1 MPIFYDRI
9 ADQVEELLPEYYQKD
24 GPRFIS
30 FIKSYFEF
38 LEKGQLIYKDAAD
51 IDYIGLEDG
60 TTAGEL
66 PNSAGERGNLL
77 QEEGTYAPSS
87 ITNAKF
93 NYEIDIDGFA
103 ANPSQPEKAKTA
115 FEQDE
120 YVVGSRSKA
129 VGRVDVIGTSSKLY
143 IEQFSEAQFEPEEII
158 TGQTS
163 GMTATVASFKASPL
177 QAANNLL
184 SYADID
190 KTSGD
195 FLEFFRRDF
204 MPFIDRDVLANK
216 RLLNKHIKDL
226 YLAKGSKESY
236 EFLFRILYGLEAE
249 VSFPSERVLRP
260 SDSAFS
266 EKSALRLFS
275 TKNLLPF
282 KTGLIQVLDGSGV
295 AIKQAFIDEI
305 EQINFASDGE
315 NSYEVTLETPFTG
328 EFTIGETVVVKD
340 RDNLRAEVTAIVR
353 GSISDVDPNS
363 SNIYVG
369 LEDGQAGDLEDIVVL
384 ENSEHQNLVLEDVLN
399 GDNLVDESGNQLIL
413 NFDLGSQIFE
423 PNAIRLESTE
433 GGIILTEESVYN
445 DDTGFLETD
454 FAILHEQT
462 DSYPN
467 IIGAPD
473 TRRLGAGV
481 SEEQASRGSLYSL
494 SDKVNFE
501 GPRNSTTTTKAT
513 GLIDV
518 GRGGVTEI
526 ILDDAGS
533 GYVSGDMIVFDNS
546 DTEGSNAEAEVKS
559 VEDYILLENATEYG
573 IFTFTLTSAQAAG
586 TASIS
591 GHSTDPGL
599 PFLGFDPRKVRVFI
613 GANTSNLVEKTRI
626 THFTT
631 DQAGLKITLTEAA
644 GASAGN
650 IIEIHA
656 SHRGIRLESSLEDN
670 PIDTP
675 FGTDIHPNNNYLVNE
690 TSGSIRSIKVTNPG
704 TNYRSPPKAYFG
716 GYVYY
721 DTLTYGG
728 SATDFT
734 IGETVTA
741 NSVTM
746 IVVRSDLDKKRILVR
761 KTNTS
766 TNNVSGTA
774 TAASS
779 SISFTVTKSTVTNGV
794 SGKVLAYGDS
804 IGSVLRSKM
813 DEVGHN
819 HAEPAIGVYENHAL
833 IKDITGTPRV
843 DETITSTPA
852 GVSATISSYDS
863 DKQILSLKNVRGL
876 LQDGEFLTSSGGA
889 TMFIAKVNP
898 ATMRGLNSSV
908 STRNGNYLDVKG
920 FPSED
925 SQRIHDSSYYQDYSY
940 LIKVGKTI
948 SEYRSLVKSLLS
960 PAGTIFFGEVS
971 IRNQIDVTPDL
982 YNVSFDT
989 TNQARSFIPRLVI
1002 GSKVDAADIQLEDA
1016 TKDNYLTNDSIFP
1029 ANEGRI
1035 ELESADGVIRTERFL
1050 CTDTTAA
1057 DHNSHN
1063 IKDQS
1068 SGQRIYT
1075 PDISEEIDE
1084 TDKAFNERILT
1095 ANAGAKG
1102 NRVTKELE
1110 ISPHFN
1116 QHKISY
1122 STLDNAL
1129 AVGTKVKGGDDNSP
1143 GQGGARGIVMEH
1155 NTSEKYII
1163 VHQDLQDQGNIGVS
1177 FTIDAIEHIDSG
1189 VNYFTATS
1197 VELHYAPEN
1206 STEVQTTSITADQ
1219 TAANKTAT
1227 EGGAE
1232 PYDHTNTV
1240 SGFTGR
1246 GKTLVA
1252 ADNSEYYD
1260 SEMKQR
1266 RVNIVSSP
1274 IFARAA
1280 TQRGRTYSAGVKQ
1293 TISTNTQSSRTLG
1306 SNTVAANSN
1315 GTALRIDSN
1324 LNTTE
1329 MAGGYGFGYRQSGQK
1344 LFDSFK
1350 SVSENL
1356 ITESGDR
1363 IIPEPLNGQFTLES
1377 GTDIEK
1383 FQSFSLGF
1391 GGFIVVDPTK
1401 PGPPDQLILEDGS
1414 QLHLEEATVN
1424 DEIVFFVS
1432 EESTADGSFILL
1444 SETTGDRIVSESE
1457 EPILLEEALMIEQN
1471 VNLKT
1476 GPTISDLGFMSFNE
1490 NYSIMANFKQEGSG
1504 STDNMILEDG
1514 NDLILESPH
1523 EGIRIS
1529 DISTIY
1535 PKRFVSTLE
1544 RDRSQKINL
1553 NHSAVIQTG

>member
-9 ADQVEELLPEYYQKD
+9 TDQVEELLPDYYQKD

-38 LEKGQLIYKDAAD
+38 LEKGQLIYKDQAD

-93 NYEIDIDGFA
+93 NYEIDIDQFT
-103 ANPSQPEKAKTA
+103 ANPSQPEIAKTA

-120 YVVGSRSKA
+120 FIVGSRSKA
-129 VGRVDVIGTSSKLY
+129 VGRVDVIGTSSNLY
-143 IEQFSEAQFEPEEII
+143 IEQFSEAQFEPEELI

-163 GMTATVASFKASPL
+163 GMTATVDSFKASPL

-249 VSFPSERVLRP
+249 VSFPSEQVLRP
-260 SDSAFS
+260 SESAFS

-282 KTGLIQVLDGSGV
+282 KTGFIQVVDGSGV
-295 AIKQAFIDEI
+295 PIKKAFIDEI
-305 EQINFASDGE
+305 EQLSFASDGE

-328 EFTIGETVVVKD
+328 DFTIGETVVVKD
-340 RDNLRAEVTAIVR
+340 RDNLRAEVEATIR
-353 GSISDVDPNS
+353 GSISDIDPNT
-363 SNIYVG
+363 SNTYVG
-369 LEDGQAGDLEDIVVL
+369 LEDGQAGDPEDIVVL
-384 ENSEHQNLVLEDVLN
+384 ENSEHQNIVLED
-399 GDNLVDESGNQLIL
+399 GDNLVDENGDQLIL

-433 GGIILTEESVYN
+433 GGIILTEESVF
-445 DDTGFLETD
+445 DDTTGFLVTD

-462 DSYPN
+462 DSFPN

-473 TRRLGAGV
+473 TRRLGSGV

-494 SDKVNFE
+494 SDKIEFK

-513 GLIDV
+513 GLIEI
-518 GRGGVTEI
+518 GRGGITDVI
-526 ILDDAGS
+526 IDDVGS
-533 GYVSGDMIVFDNS
+533 GYVNGDMIVFDNS
-546 DTEGSNAEAEVKS
+546 DTDGSNAEAEVKS
-559 VEDYILLENATEYG
+559 VEDYILLENATEEG

-591 GHSTDPGL
+591 GNSTDLGS

-613 GANTSNLVEKTRI
+613 GSNVSNLVEKTRI

-631 DQAGLKITLTEAA
+631 DQAGQEITLTEAA

-670 PIDTP
+670 PVDTP
-675 FGTDIHPNNNYLVNE
+675 FGTDIHPNNNYLMNE
-690 TSGSIRSIKVTNPG
+690 TSGSIRSIKITNPG
-704 TNYRSPPKAYFG
+704 INYKSPPKAFFG
-716 GYVYY
+716 GFVYY
-721 DTLTYGG
+721 DTLTLGG

-774 TAASS
+774 TTSLS

-804 IGSVLRSKM
+804 IGSILRSKM
-813 DEVGHN
+813 DEIGHN
-819 HAEPAIGVYENHAL
+819 HAEPAIAVYENHAL
-833 IKDITGTPRV
+833 VKDVTGTPRV

-852 GVSATISSYDS
+852 GVSATVTAYDS
-863 DKQILSLKNVRGL
+863 DKQILSLKNVRGI
-876 LQDGEFLTSSGGA
+876 LQDGEFLTTSGGA
-889 TMFIAKVNP
+889 TMFIAKINP

-908 STRNGNYLDVKG
+908 SKRNGNFLDVKG
-920 FPSED
+920 FPSES

-948 SEYRSLVKSLLS
+948 NEYRSLVKSLLS

-989 TNQARSFIPRLVI
+989 SNQARSFIPRLVI
-1002 GSKVDAADIQLEDA
+1002 GSKIDAADIQLEDA
-1016 TKDNYLTNDSIFP
+1016 TKDNFLTNDSIFP

-1057 DHNSHN
+1057 DHTSHN

-1075 PDISEEIDE
+1075 PDVSEEIDE

-1095 ANAGAKG
+1095 AKAGAKG

-1122 STLDNAL
+1122 TTLNNSL
-1129 AVGTKVKGGDDNSP
+1129 AVGVVIRGATSGAKGVV
-1143 GQGGARGIVMEH
+1143 IEH
-1155 NTSEKYII
+1155 DTSNKFILVSRNPLNE
-1163 VHQDLQDQGNIGVS
+1163 GVS
-1177 FTIDAIEHIDSG
+1177 HADFTTEIIQNEAATT
-1189 VNYFTATS
+1189 NFFTATS
-1197 VELHYAPEN
+1197 VSLHQPPDDL
-1206 STEVQTTSITADQ
+1206 TEIQTTTITADQ
-1219 TAANKTAT
+1219 TASGKTAT
-1227 EGGAE
+1227 EGGGE

-1246 GKTLVA
+1246 GKILVA
-1252 ADNSEYYD
+1252 TDNSEYYD

-1274 IFARAA
+1274 IFARAS
-1280 TQRGRTYSAGVKQ
+1280 TQRGRTYSAGIKQ
-1293 TISTNTQSSRTLG
+1293 AISTNTQTSRTLG

-1329 MAGGYGFGYRQSGQK
+1329 MAGGYGFGYRQSGQR

-1356 ITESGDR
+1356 ITETGDR

-1401 PGPPDQLILEDGS
+1401 PGPPDQLIQENGS

-1457 EPILLEEALMIEQN
+1457 EPMLLEEALMIEQN

-1476 GPTISDLGFMSFNE
+1476 GPTISDLSFISFSE

-1504 STDNMILEDG
+1504 STDNLILEDG

-1544 RDRSQKINL
+1544 RDRSEKINL

>member
-66 PNSAGERGNLL
+66 SNSAGERGNLL

-87 ITNAKF
+87 ITSAKF
-93 NYEIDIDGFA
+93 NYEIDIDQQD
-103 ANPSQPEKAKTA
+103 NPILAKTS
-115 FEQDE
+115 FEKDE
-120 YVVGSRSKA
+120 YVIGSRSKA
-129 VGRVDVIGTSSKLY
+129 VGRVDVIGTSSNLY
-143 IEQFSEAQFEPEEII
+143 IEQFSEAQFEPEEVI

-163 GMTATVASFKASPL
+163 GMTATVDSFKASPL

-249 VSFPSERVLRP
+249 VTFPGDQVLKPSE
-260 SDSAFS
+260 SNFS
-266 EKSALRLFS
+266 ELKVLRLFS
-275 TKNLLPF
+275 NKDLLPY
-282 KTGLIQVLDGSGV
+282 KTGFIQVIDGNGNV
-295 AIKQAFIDEI
+295 TKKAFIDEI
-305 EQINFASDGE
+305 EQLSLASDGL
-315 NSYEVTLETPFTG
+315 NSYQVILEVPFTG
-328 EFTIGETVVVKD
+328 SFTIGETVTVKD
-340 RDNLRAEVTAIVR
+340 RDGLRADADAIVR
-353 GSISDVDPNS
+353 GSVSDVDPNS
-363 SNIYVG
+363 SNVYVG
-369 LEDGQAGDLEDIVVL
+369 LEDGQAGDLEDILVQEETEV
-384 ENSEHQNLVLEDVLN
+384 QNLILEDGN
-399 GDNLVDESGNQLIL
+399 NLVDESDNQMVME
-413 NFDLGSQIFE
+413 FALGSQIFE
-423 PNAIRLESTE
+423 PNAIQLENE
-433 GGIILTEESVYN
+433 VGILLKEDSVFN
-445 DDTGFLETD
+445 ETTGFLEID
-454 FAILHEQT
+454 HALLHEQT

-473 TRRLGAGV
+473 TRRLGSGI
-481 SEEQASRGSLYSL
+481 SEEQASRGSLYTL
-494 SDKVNFE
+494 SDKASFV
-501 GPRNSTTTTKAT
+501 GPNRLTTTTSAE
-513 GLIDV
+513 GQIQI
-518 GRGGVTEI
+518 GRGGITDI
-526 ILDDAGS
+526 IVDDLGT
-533 GYVSGDMIVFDNS
+533 GYANGDIVVFDNT
-546 DTEGSNAEAEVKS
+546 DTEGSNAEAQVKS
-559 VEDYILLENATEYG
+559 IEDYILLENATEYG
-573 IFTFTLTSAQAAG
+573 VFTFTLTSAQAAG
-586 TASIS
+586 TDSIS
-591 GHSTDPGL
+591 GRSTDPGK
-599 PFLGFDPRKVRVFI
+599 PFLGFDPRKVKVFI
-613 GANTSNLVEKTRI
+613 GADTSNLVEKTRI

-631 DQAGLKITLTEAA
+631 DQSGQKIILTGAA

-656 SHRGIRLESSLEDN
+656 AHRGIRLESSLEDN

-675 FGTDIHPNNNYLVNE
+675 FGTDVHPNNNYLMSE
-690 TSGSIRSIKVTNPG
+690 TNGSIKTIKITNPG
-704 TNYRSPPKAYFG
+704 SNYKSLPLIHFG
-716 GYVYY
+716 GFLYY
-721 DTLTYGG
+721 DTLNNDAV
-728 SATDFT
+728 ATSFV
-734 IGETVTA
+734 IGETITA

-746 IVVRSDLDKKRILVR
+746 IVVRNDIDEKRLLVR

-766 TNNVSGTA
+766 TNAATGTA
-774 TAASS
+774 TAGTSN
-779 SISFTVTKSTVTNGV
+779 ITFTVAKSTVTLGH
-794 SGKVLAYGDS
+794 SGKILAYGDS
-804 IGSVLRSKM
+804 IGSISRVKM
-813 DEVGHN
+813 TEVGHN
-819 HAEPAIGVYENHAL
+819 HAEPAIGVYEQHAL
-833 IKDITGTPRV
+833 VKDVSGTPAV
-843 DETITSTPA
+843 DNTVTSIPA
-852 GVSATISSYDS
+852 GISATVVNYDS
-863 DKQILSLKNVRGL
+863 SKQILSLKNVRGV
-876 LQDGEFLTSSGGA
+876 LQEGDHLTLSGGA
-889 TMFIAKVNP
+889 TMFVAKVNP
-898 ATMRGLNSSV
+898 ATMRGLNSSESV
-908 STRNGNYLDVKG
+908 LGGNYLDVKG
-920 FPSED
+920 FPSES

-948 SEYRSLVKSLLS
+948 NEYRSLVKSLLS

-971 IRNQIDVTPDL
+971 IRNKIDMTPDL
-982 YNVSFDT
+982 YNADFDSTST
-989 TNQARSFIPRLVI
+989 TRSFIPRLVI
-1002 GSKVDAADIQLEDA
+1002 GSKIDAADIQLEDG
-1016 TKDNYLTNDSIFP
+1016 TYSGEDQVFSSF
-1029 ANEGRI
+1029 EGRL
-1035 ELESADGVIRTERFL
+1035 ELETGEGILTTERFL

-1057 DHNSHN
+1057 DHDSHN
-1063 IKDQS
+1063 IQDQG
-1068 SGQRIYT
+1068 SGQRIYV
-1075 PDISEEIDE
+1075 PDVSEAITES
-1084 TDKAFNERILT
+1084 DKAFTERRLT
-1095 ANAGAKG
+1095 AEVIPMGS
-1102 NRVTKELE
+1102 RVNKVLTVL
-1110 ISPHFN
+1110 PHYN

-1122 STLDNAL
+1122 TTLNNSL
-1129 AVGTKVKGGDDNSP
+1129 AVGVIVR
-1143 GQGGARGIVMEH
+1143 GASSGAKGIVIEH
-1155 NTSEKYII
+1155 DTTNKFILVSRNPLNE
-1163 VHQDLQDQGNIGVS
+1163 GVS
-1177 FTIDAIEHIDSG
+1177 HADFTTEIIQNEAATT
-1189 VNYFTATS
+1189 NFFTATD
-1197 VELHYAPEN
+1197 VDLHEPPDDL
-1206 STEVQTTSITADQ
+1206 TEVQTTSITADQ

-1232 PYDHTNTV
+1232 PYDHTNTI

-1246 GKTLVA
+1246 GKILVA

-1274 IFARAA
+1274 IFARSA
-1280 TQRGRTYSAGVKQ
+1280 TQRGRTYSAGIKQ
-1293 TISTNTQSSRTLG
+1293 AITTNTQSSRTIG

-1329 MAGGYGFGYRQSGQK
+1329 MAGGYGFGYRQSGQR

-1401 PGPPDQLILEDGS
+1401 PGPPDQLIQEDGS

-1424 DEIVFFVS
+1424 DETVFLVS
-1432 EESTADGSFILL
+1432 EESTANGSFILL

-1457 EPILLEEALMIEQN
+1457 EPMLLEEALMIEQN
-1471 VNLKT
+1471 DNLKT
-1476 GPTISDLGFMSFNE
+1476 GPTISDLGFISFNE

-1504 STDNMILEDG
+1504 STDNLILEDG